1 MLATLEHKR
10 LLQSIQT
17 EIRQIIS
24 AFLLVFSSMKLRLFY
39 QLRVI
44 DSSKCNRKCAA
55 NWVYQLETGLR
66 QRGYWLG
73 KKSLRA
79 PSENEQALYLQ
90 RKGGRTEWMNCGK
103 YNSSASSEF
112 KEIR

>member
-1 MLATLEHKR
+1 
-10 LLQSIQT
+10 
-17 EIRQIIS
+17 
-24 AFLLVFSSMKLRLFY
+24 MKLRLFY

-66 QRGYWLG
+66 QGRGGGGGYWLG

-79 PSENEQALYLQ
+79 PSENKQALYLQ
-90 RKGGRTEWMNCGK
+90 RKSGPTEWMNCGK
-103 YNSSASSEF
+103 YNSSASSEL
-112 KEIR
+112 KEIRR